1 MRNLK
6 VILTGKIFFLI
17 MLVVSFVYGT
27 FNPNFWTVNKIEH
40 KVSTKFINEAKNIG
54 LYEPEFIYENKQQ
67 FINALETCINYLN
80 FSLHKEERIPKEI
93 IIAQA
98 VLESAYGKSRFA
110 VQGNNLFGIRTWDLT
125 EDHIKPFNNQDST
138 FGVKVFKTKCDCV
151 KYYIKI
157 LNNHSAFLDFRRTRT
172 TMLLNNN
179 IDTLKLAEKLT
190 KFATDVEYVSKVKA
204 TILNLRNERVQNT
217 D

>member
-1 MRNLK
+1 MKNLK
-6 VILTGKIFFLI
+6 AILTGKLLLLFLI
-17 MLVVSFVYGT
+17 IVSFITGT
-27 FNPNFWTVNKIEH
+27 FNPNFLTVDKIEH
-40 KVSTKFINEAKNIG
+40 KIETKYINEAKNIG
-54 LYEPEFIYENKQQ
+54 LYQPEFIYQNKKQ
-67 FINALETCINYLN
+67 FIESLETCINYLN
-80 FSLHKEERIPKEI
+80 FSLHQEERIPKEI

-98 VLESAYGKSRFA
+98 VLESYYGTSRFA

-125 EDHIKPFNNQDST
+125 EDHIKPFNNKDST

-157 LNNHSAFLDFRRTRT
+157 LNNHPAFLDFRRTRT

-190 KFATDVEYVSKVKA
+190 KFATDVEYVSKVKS

-217 D
+217 N